1 METSGNEEQVAE
13 SKPGKQTFTSKLDID
28 INAKQDEHTP
38 SNNPNE
44 GVDKSQSQPEA
55 DLATPPPNA
64 VDVALPPPYE
74 ELTGLTQSTAD
85 RQVNIPPSETDAKTL
100 DLPLPPMNDAEK
112 ETPHS
117 ETVPQTTDAGE
128 ETPTSQHVDALVTVP
143 QVKQEEGAISSN
155 AQTDGDVNETH
166 SQSDARID
174 ILQTQTDNQVQF
186 RLEERADNSVKPS
199 KPARKIKT
207 ENRPP
212 TLEQIASTLN
222 KLVILFAIITVVV
235 IILDVC
241 FISLQH
247 TTHTIGKDLSESKA
261 ATSDILDIASR
272 NTKAL
277 NDTRV
282 TVEKSNNEF
291 RKMAAQLDTLRRQID
306 NASSI
311 SENRFATLE
320 RTENETIKTFKGL
333 VYTGLG
339 KLAEQLNDIGEQIS
353 QISGDTASRYT
364 RLKQMLND
372 NREIIIEH
380 FERTIGNY
388 SETSNTRLGKFEDTV
403 ATIEDEMNKTQSR
416 LLEAIGNYSEKV
428 EERLEKIEDRLA
440 SIEHKMNKTYSTLPE
455 PQLGEKLEKIKDRLA
470 SIDDKMNKT
479 YSRLPE
485 PQLEDI
491 EGSGEVDLFGR
502 DLV

>member
-13 SKPGKQTFTSKLDID
+13 SKPGEQTFTSKLDID
-28 INAKQDEHTP
+28 INVTQLKQDEHTP
-38 SNNPNE
+38 AKNPNE
-44 GVDKSQSQPEA
+44 GAEKSQSHPDV
-55 DLATPPPNA
+55 DL
-64 VDVALPPPYE
+64 ALPPPNE
-74 ELTGLTQSTAD
+74 ELTRLTHSTAD
-85 RQVNIPPSETDAKTL
+85 RQVDLPPSEPGAMTL
-100 DLPLPPMNDAEK
+100 DMSLPPKNDAEK

-117 ETVPQTTDAGE
+117 ETAPQTNDAGE
-128 ETPTSQHVDALVTVP
+128 ETSTSQHVDVLVTVP

-166 SQSDARID
+166 SQSDVRID

-186 RLEERADNSVKPS
+186 QLEERADNSVKPS
-199 KPARKIKT
+199 KPARKIKG

-241 FISLQH
+241 FIYLQH

-261 ATSDILDIASR
+261 ATSDILDVASR
-272 NTKAL
+272 STKAL
-277 NDTRV
+277 NDAKV
-282 TVEKSNNEF
+282 TVEKSNKEF
-291 RKMAAQLDTLRRQID
+291 RKMAAQLDTLKRQID
-306 NASSI
+306 NASVI
-311 SENRFATLE
+311 NENRFASLE
-320 RTENETIKTFKGL
+320 RTEKEIIKTFKGL

-380 FERTIGNY
+380 LEGTIGNY

-403 ATIEDEMNKTQSR
+403 ATIEDEMNKTLSR
-416 LLEAIGNYSEKV
+416 LPEAIGNYSEKV
-428 EERLEKIEDRLA
+428 KERLEKIDDRLA
-440 SIEHKMNKTYSTLPE
+440 SIEHKMNMTYSSLPE
-455 PQLGEKLEKIKDRLA
+455 PQLG
-470 SIDDKMNKT
+470 
-479 YSRLPE
+479 
-485 PQLEDI
+485 DI
-491 EGSGEVDLFGR
+491 EGSGEVDLYGR